1 MNLSKLSMRD
11 FRLLLS
17 LFETGSLTAAARHI
31 CVSTPVASRMLA
43 DMRHDFGDPLFVRSS
58 QGMMPTTSVMR
69 MIPTVRQI
77 VSLSE
82 KLTSADNFDPQTH
95 QGIVRIAMLDHVM
108 LSHLTRQFVYR
119 LHELAPRTKLE
130 FRLIDQALDQK
141 LANGEIDMAVWP
153 TEQFGPNYH
162 SKPLHRSA
170 CYLAVRKGHPLAQL
184 QAKLPPKAYVP
195 VEEIVKFPKIV
206 CAYRKAV
213 ETHFFDFEAQQETFC
228 WVPMYASA
236 GYWVA
241 GSDATF
247 SVPNAVLHDTFEQ
260 FNTTQVRVD
269 PRHCIFPAT
278 DIKLVWHDRVHH
290 DPMQKWV
297 RGLFLQIFRKEA
309 DLKSLSPMH
318 EDASV

>member
-1 MNLSKLSMRD
+1 MNLSKLSLRD

-17 LFETGSLTAAARHI
+17 LFETGSLTAARHI

-69 MIPTVRQI
+69 MIPTVRQL
-77 VSLSE
+77 VSLSD
-82 KLTSADNFDPQTH
+82 KLTSADYFDPKTH

-119 LHELAPRTKLE
+119 LHELAPKTQLE
-130 FRLIDQALDQK
+130 FRLIDQELDQK

-162 SKPLHRSA
+162 SKPLHCSA
-170 CYLAVRKGHPLAQL
+170 CYLAVRQEHPLARL
-184 QAKLPPKAYVP
+184 QAQLPPKAYVP

-206 CAYRKAV
+206 CAFRKAS
-213 ETHFFDFEAQQETFC
+213 ESFFFDFEALQATLC
-228 WVPMYASA
+228 WVPMYVSA
-236 GYWVA
+236 GFWVA
-241 GSDATF
+241 GSDATLAM
-247 SVPNAVLHDTFEQ
+247 PNAVLHETFDELKI
-260 FNTTQVRVD
+260 TQIRVD
-269 PRHCIFPAT
+269 PKHCIYPIT

-309 DLKSLSPMH
+309 EKKSLAPLH
-318 EDASV
+318 EDAST

>member
-1 MNLSKLSMRD
+1 MNLSKLSLRD
-11 FRLLLS
+11 VRLLLS
-17 LFETGSLTAAARHI
+17 LFEAGGLTAAARHI

-69 MIPTVRQI
+69 MIPTLRQL
-77 VSLSE
+77 VSLSD
-82 KLTSADNFDPQTH
+82 KLTSADYFDPKTH

-119 LHELAPRTKLE
+119 LHELAPKTQLE
-130 FRLIDQALDQK
+130 FRLIDQELDQK

-162 SKPLHRSA
+162 SKPLHCSA
-170 CYLAVRKGHPLAQL
+170 CYLAVRQEHPLARL
-184 QAKLPPKAYVP
+184 QAQLPPKAYVP

-206 CAYRKAV
+206 CAFRKAS
-213 ETHFFDFEAQQETFC
+213 ESFFFDFEALQATLC

-236 GYWVA
+236 GFWVA
-241 GSDATF
+241 GSDATLAM
-247 SVPNAVLHDTFEQ
+247 PNAVLHETFDELKI
-260 FNTTQVRVD
+260 TQIRVD
-269 PRHCIFPAT
+269 PKHCIYPIT

-309 DLKSLSPMH
+309 EKKSLAPLH
-318 EDASV
+318 EDAST

>member
-1 MNLSKLSMRD
+1 MNLSKLSLRD

-69 MIPTVRQI
+69 MIPTLRQL
-77 VSLSE
+77 VSLSG
-82 KLTSADNFDPQTH
+82 KLTSADYFDPKTH

-119 LHELAPRTKLE
+119 LHELAPKTQLE
-130 FRLIDQALDQK
+130 FRLIDQELDQK

-162 SKPLHRSA
+162 SKPLHCSA
-170 CYLAVRKGHPLAQL
+170 CYLAVRQEHPLARL
-184 QAKLPPKAYVP
+184 QAQLPPKAYVP

-206 CAYRKAV
+206 CAFRKAS
-213 ETHFFDFEAQQETFC
+213 ESFFFDFEALQATLC

-236 GYWVA
+236 GFWVA
-241 GSDATF
+241 GSDATLAM
-247 SVPNAVLHDTFEQ
+247 PNAVLHETFDELKI
-260 FNTTQVRVD
+260 TQIRVD
-269 PRHCIFPAT
+269 PKHCIYPIT

-309 DLKSLSPMH
+309 EKKSLAPLH
-318 EDASV
+318 EDAST

>member
-1 MNLSKLSMRD
+1 MNLSKLSLRD

-69 MIPTVRQI
+69 MIPTLRQL
-77 VSLSE
+77 VSLSD
-82 KLTSADNFDPQTH
+82 KLTSADYFDPKTH

-119 LHELAPRTKLE
+119 LHELAPKTQLE
-130 FRLIDQALDQK
+130 FRLIDQELDQK

-162 SKPLHRSA
+162 SKPLHCSA
-170 CYLAVRKGHPLAQL
+170 CYLAVRQEHPLARL
-184 QAKLPPKAYVP
+184 QAQLPPKAYVP

-206 CAYRKAV
+206 CAFRKAS
-213 ETHFFDFEAQQETFC
+213 ESFLFDFEAFQATLC
-228 WVPMYASA
+228 WVPMYSSA
-236 GYWVA
+236 GFWVA
-241 GSDATF
+241 GSDATLAM
-247 SVPNAVLHDTFEQ
+247 PNAVLHETFDELKI
-260 FNTTQVRVD
+260 TQIRVD
-269 PRHCIFPAT
+269 PKHCIYPIT

>member
-1 MNLSKLSMRD
+1 MNLSKLSLRD

-69 MIPTVRQI
+69 MIPTLRQL
-77 VSLSE
+77 VSLSD
-82 KLTSADNFDPQTH
+82 KLTSADYFDPKTH

-119 LHELAPRTKLE
+119 LHELAPKTQLE
-130 FRLIDQALDQK
+130 FRLIDQELDQK

-162 SKPLHRSA
+162 SKPLHCSA
-170 CYLAVRKGHPLAQL
+170 CYLAVRQEHPLARL
-184 QAKLPPKAYVP
+184 QAQLPPKAYVP

-206 CAYRKAV
+206 CAFRKAS
-213 ETHFFDFEAQQETFC
+213 ESFFFDFEALQATLC

-236 GYWVA
+236 GFWVA
-241 GSDATF
+241 GSDATLAM
-247 SVPNAVLHDTFEQ
+247 PNAVLHETFDELKI
-260 FNTTQVRVD
+260 TQIRVD
-269 PRHCIFPAT
+269 PKHCIYPIT

-309 DLKSLSPMH
+309 EKKSLAPLH
-318 EDASV
+318 EDAST